1 MHLPGGGGHPN
12 VSGPCYL
19 QEISS
24 MKTVLRGML
33 VFNLACPNLLRRGD
47 SMNRVIE
54 EILGVISFIT
64 EAYIQQDNFP
74 LKTHLLSQPFFEG

>member
-1 MHLPGGGGHPN
+1 
-12 VSGPCYL
+12 
-19 QEISS
+19 
-24 MKTVLRGML
+24 ML

-74 LKTHLLSQPFFEG
+74 LKTHLLSQPFFEGWFHTVDGGDTYLAWR